1 MATSK
6 NSVNNTD
13 NPRKNGNNAEQLPAL
28 LTIKKAAEIMGVSR
42 DFMYKKVLANGDIP
56 IAVIGG
62 KRWVLRDPLLRKLGC
77 IAE

>member
-1 MATSK
+1 MATSN
-6 NSVNNTD
+6 NSANNTEET
-13 NPRKNGNNAEQLPAL
+13 PKIGKSQKQLPAL

-42 DFMYKKVLANGDIP
+42 DFMYKKILPNEE
-56 IAVIGG
+56 IATQVIGG